1 MSGAPRPGYSQLAG
15 KTRMWWDKPN
25 PNKAPAQEGEPFP
38 FMKIRWVGFVV
49 TALITIVT
57 TWSLMTQG
65 LNMGLDFTGGVQIEA
80 RRGTPLDANVVRT
93 AVVGQGFAET
103 TITPTSDGTLLIKV
117 APEAGATLEATT
129 RKLETALGAGARI
142 LNAEN
147 VSDGVQIEAW
157 RDAPFEVDVVR
168 AAVSAQGFGE
178 SSVTPTS
185 DGTIVI
191 RVPLEEEATVE
202 ETAAKLE
209 TALGA
214 GTKIL
219 KTDNVSGKVSEE
231 LFGKGVLACLLAVL
245 AIGVYVWFRFEVKFG
260 TGAFITTLHDVY
272 AVIGLFSITQ
282 MAFDLTIV
290 AGVLTVAGYSIND
303 TVVVYDRIR
312 EMLKK
317 YRKLPITRVIDI
329 SITSTL
335 SRTLITSLATML
347 AAASMAFLGGPVLFG
362 FAVSIVFGIII
373 GTYSS
378 IFVAAPLL
386 IHLPG
391 RIPGAKYRGDE
402 DAPAE
407 SAASAT

>member
-1 MSGAPRPGYSQLAG
+1 
-15 KTRMWWDKPN
+15 MWWDKPN
-25 PNKAPAQEGEPFP
+25 KAPAKEAEPLP

-80 RRGTPLDANVVRT
+80 
-93 AVVGQGFAET
+93 
-103 TITPTSDGTLLIKV
+103 S
-117 APEAGATLEATT
+117 
-129 RKLETALGAGARI
+129 
-142 LNAEN
+142 
-147 VSDGVQIEAW
+147 
-157 RDAPFEVDVVR
+157 RDTPFEVEVVR

-191 RVPLEEEATVE
+191 RVPLEDDATVE

-231 LFGKGVLACLLAVL
+231 LFGKGVLACLLAVV
-245 AIGVYVWFRFEVKFG
+245 AIGIYVWFRFEVKFG

-272 AVIGLFSITQ
+272 AVLGVFSITQ

-312 EMLKK
+312 
-317 YRKLPITRVIDI
+317 
-329 SITSTL
+329 
-335 SRTLITSLATML
+335 
-347 AAASMAFLGGPVLFG
+347 
-362 FAVSIVFGIII
+362 
-373 GTYSS
+373 
-378 IFVAAPLL
+378 
-386 IHLPG
+386 
-391 RIPGAKYRGDE
+391 
-402 DAPAE
+402 
-407 SAASAT
+407 